1 MVCSLDPDPGI
12 QAKIK
17 TKCIVSTPTYLK
29 AIEVLV
35 LHGDLEDLG
44 VILGG
49 HLEGL
54 EGGAALLVKVADLV
68 HVRQPQHL
76 QQQARQRQRREGEV
90 IFYSYLKK
98 V

>member
-1 MVCSLDPDPGI
+1 MYC
-12 QAKIK
+12 
-17 TKCIVSTPTYLK
+17 STPTYLK

-44 VILGG
+44 VVLGG

-54 EGGAALLVKVADLV
+54 EGGAAFLVEVADLV

-76 QQQARQRQRREGEV
+76 QQQARQRKRREGKV
-90 IFYSYLKK
+90 IFQKW
-98 V
+98 